1 MMDEIEN
8 KAKLLL
14 FEAIESHHNIVNYFG
29 GKWILSAHDSIKAW
43 LRGYNANEH
52 NNKLYNKALELLE
65 TTEIN

>member
-8 KAKLLL
+8 KANILLS
-14 FEAIESHHNIVNYFG
+14 EATDSYHNTIKHFG
-29 GKWILSAHDSIKAW
+29 SNWVLSAHDSIKAW

-65 TTEIN
+65 ITEIY